1 MENVKDNGR
10 VVYVGVNDRAV
21 DLFEGMYVVPNGVS
35 YNSYIILGK
44 KTVVMDTVD
53 HRFAAEWLGNIK
65 RALFAADVRPDYL
78 VVSHMEPDH
87 SGSIAEFMRI
97 FPDVKIVGNSKT
109 FVMLAEYFPEL
120 DAEKKPE
127 RFVAVKDGDTLDL
140 GDGEL
145 KFIFAP
151 MVHWPEVMVAFDTAD
166 GTLYSADGFGKF
178 GALDCDE
185 PWDDEARRYY
195 IGIVGKYGAQVQ
207 ALFKKLDG
215 LAIKT
220 IRPLHGPV
228 LSDDLGHYLGL
239 YDKWS
244 SYVPESDGVMIAYTS
259 VYGHTKKAAVA
270 LKRKLDADGT
280 ECEIFDLARADRA
293 ECVAKAFK
301 YGKLVL
307 ATTTYNGEV
316 FPAMREF
323 IYWLAERNYQNRR
336 VALIENG
343 TWAPVAA
350 KAMQTMLEKCKGIEY
365 VCEPIKIRAAA
376 NAETDAAL
384 DTLASALAK

>member
-1 MENVKDNGR
+1 MESVKDNGR

-127 RFVAVKDGDTLDL
+127 RFVAVKDGDALNL

-178 GALDCDE
+178 GALDRDE

-228 LSDDLGHYLGL
+228 LSGDLGHYLGL

-270 LKRKLDADGT
+270 LKRKLDVDGT